1 METRHARVVEE
12 VAKLGS
18 IRAASETIGYTQ
30 PAITK
35 ILRKIEAEIGGRLFE
50 RHPRG
55 MRLNEYG
62 EAFLVHALAI
72 EKEMRDAKSKVAA
85 LKTGEMGQVI
95 IGTAAFVTQI
105 LPEILAELARERPN
119 LKFRIVEGNPSHLE
133 HMLLEGKIDLAV
145 TAISQFTDE
154 QIFVEKLGEV
164 EFGLIAAVYH
174 PLTKLT
180 VLELADLANRRWIL
194 AEGDARTS
202 TFLERKFSRN
212 GLPWTGPDIELLPR
226 YALLE
231 IVANTDL
238 ISFLPLLSNP
248 GPAPSVVRMTCA
260 DLQWRM
266 PAGMSFR
273 KNRPMTAAGRIVF
286 EKIKKRLSVSTM
298 TDGGKTYDSL

>member
-62 EAFLVHALAI
+62 EAFLKHALAI

-85 LKTGEMGQVI
+85 LKSGEMGQVI
-95 IGTAAFVTQI
+95 IGTAAFATQI
-105 LPEILAELARERPN
+105 FPEILAELATERPN
-119 LKFRIVEGNPSHLE
+119 LKFKVVESNPTLLE
-133 HMLLEGKIDLAV
+133 HMLLEGKLDLV
-145 TAISQFTDE
+145 ITAISQSPDD
-154 QIFVEKLGEV
+154 QIIVENVGDV
-164 EFGLIAAVYH
+164 EFSLVAAVGH
-174 PLTKLT
+174 PLSKLPD
-180 VLELADLANRRWIL
+180 LQLADLASCRWIL
-194 AEGDARTS
+194 AEGDARS
-202 TFLERKFSRN
+202 SRFLERCFSRN
-212 GLPWTGPDIELLPR
+212 KLSWSGPDIEILSR

-231 IVANTDL
+231 TVANTDL
-238 ISFLPLLSNP
+238 ISFLPLLNDQNDNP
-248 GPAPSVVRMTCA
+248 LICRMTCA
-260 DLQWRM
+260 DLSWKM
-266 PAGMSFR
+266 PVGMSFR

-286 EKIKKRLSVSTM
+286 EKIAERFS
-298 TDGGKTYDSL
+298 